1 MEERKREWVVMCWR
15 GMTKL
20 DPIILLI
27 CAYVQYQSSLLTKI
41 ALQTRVFGCVH
52 KIVGVG
58 CKDMS
63 TLLHLW
69 FLFLLLE

>member
-1 MEERKREWVVMCWR
+1 MEERKRERVVMCW
-15 GMTKL
+15 GDMTKL
-20 DPIILLI
+20 NPMILLI

-41 ALQTRVFGCVH
+41 ALQTRAFGCVH
-52 KIVGVG
+52 KIVVVG